1 MLLRYILR
9 IIVKKLSIKFK
20 NIALVKE
27 VESPENPGGLEKRV
41 ALTPQDV
48 GELTAVGINVFVEY
62 GAGLG
67 VGFEDAEYLKNGAL
81 MQNAHEIYVNKDMI
95 VKFKGPSLDSIS
107 QMKKGCTLF
116 CMAHFHSFPDR
127 AKMLE
132 DSEINVIAMEE
143 IVESPKIQTDEQILA
158 RAAMADAL
166 TSFIEDGSISDLKIF
181 VIGRN
186 ERLAGA
192 VRRAGNRNPS
202 SLNMLHTDVKFEE
215 LKEKGSDTLYFYDS
229 ESFDDKNRIIAK
241 LKERGSHIF
250 DLHEF
255 ELENAKTAIKNYRDT
270 HTPFEFGLRRIQCLH
285 ETGQAGARYGI
296 KLLKENKPDL
306 NICDAKV
313 VVLGYGNVA
322 RGAMHEIYNQGF
334 KNINIL
340 GRTQTTKEKIDF
352 YLRDVDLVVNGAEIP
367 REIRGITYLV
377 SNDHLKRVIPKGSV
391 VIDLVGGSET
401 NRSAVESVL
410 SCTFLTEPHFIQDEV
425 TVSALWGW
433 PMLGMMR
440 ESAIKYS
447 SQIVDVLIHRE
458 KVIEG
463 LDSLTPGV
471 KRALVCG
478 PF

>member
-1 MLLRYILR
+1 M
-9 IIVKKLSIKFK
+9 KKLSIVFK

-27 VESPENPGGLEKRV
+27 IESPENPGGLEKRV
-41 ALTPQDV
+41 ALTPEDV
-48 GELTAVGINVFVEY
+48 GQLTAVGVKVFVEY

-67 VGFEDAEYLKNGAL
+67 VDFEDEEYLNNGAV
-81 MQNAHEIYVNKDMI
+81 MQKAGEIYKDKDMI
-95 VKFKGPSLDSIS
+95 IKFKGPSLESIS
-107 QMKKGCTLF
+107 KMKKGCTLF

-127 AKMLE
+127 AKLLE
-132 DSEINVIAMEE
+132 KNQINVIAMEE
-143 IVESPKIQTDEQILA
+143 ILESPKVQPDEQILA
-158 RAAMADAL
+158 RTAMTEAL
-166 TSFIEDGSISDLKIF
+166 KSFIDNETIGSLKIF

-186 ERLAGA
+186 KRLAGA
-192 VRRAGNRNPS
+192 IRRAGNRNS
-202 SLNMLHTDVKFEE
+202 RSLNILHKDVRFEE
-215 LKEKGSDTLYFYDS
+215 LKETDSETLYFYDS
-229 ESFDDKNRIIAK
+229 EDFNDSNRLIEK
-241 LKERGSHIF
+241 LKETNSNIF

-255 ELENAKTAIKNYRDT
+255 ELKSGDVAIADYRKT
-270 HTPFEFGLRRIQCLH
+270 HPPLEFGLRRIQCLH

-296 KLLKENKPDL
+296 KLLKENKPQID
-306 NICDAKV
+306 ISEAKV

-322 RGAMHEIYNQGF
+322 SGAMHEIYNQGF

-340 GRTQTTKEKIDF
+340 GRTQTAKDKIDF
-352 YLRDVDLVVNGAEIP
+352 WLKDVDLVVNGAELP
-367 REIRGITYLV
+367 LELRGITYLV

-410 SCTFLTEPHFIQDEV
+410 SCTFLTEPHFIKDEV

-447 SQIVDVLIHRE
+447 SQITDVLIRRE
-458 KVIEG
+458 KLIEG
-463 LDSLTPGV
+463 IDTLTAGV

>member
-1 MLLRYILR
+1 
-9 IIVKKLSIKFK
+9 VGKVSIAFK
-20 NIALVKE
+20 NVALVKE

-48 GELTAVGINVFVEY
+48 GQLTTSGIHVFVEY

-67 VGFEDAEYLKNGAL
+67 IDFTDEEYIEHGAVI
-81 MQNAHEIYVNKDMI
+81 QSSDEIYRDKDLI
-95 VKFKGPSLDSIS
+95 IKFKGPSLESIK
-107 QMKKGCTLF
+107 QMKRGCTLF

-132 DSEINVIAMEE
+132 ENQINVIAMEE
-143 IVESPKIQTDEQILA
+143 ILESPKVQTDEQILA
-158 RAAMADAL
+158 RVGMATAL
-166 TSFIEDGSISDLKIF
+166 KSFIDNDTMKDLRIF

-186 ERLAGA
+186 EKLAGA
-192 VRRAGNRNPS
+192 VRRAGNRNPR
-202 SLNMLHTDVKFEE
+202 SLNMLHTDVTLEE
-215 LKEKGSDTLYFYDS
+215 LQYLGNETLYFYDS
-229 ESFDDKNRIIAK
+229 QSFEDTHGLLQK
-241 LKERGSHIF
+241 LREAHCHVF
-250 DLHEF
+250 DLYQF
-255 ELENAKTAIKNYRDT
+255 ELEKGEKAIADYRAG
-270 HTPFEFGLRRIQCLH
+270 HPAFEFGLRRIQCLH
-285 ETGQAGARYGI
+285 VTGQAGARYGI

-306 NICDAKV
+306 DIRDAKV

-322 RGAMHEIYNQGF
+322 RGAMHEIYDQGF

-340 GRTQTTKEKIDF
+340 GRTQTAKENIDAW
-352 YLRDVDLVVNGAEIP
+352 LQDVDLVVNGAELP
-367 REIRGITYLV
+367 LELRGNVYLV

-410 SCTFLTEPHFIQDEV
+410 SCTFLTEPHFVKEEV

-447 SQIVDVLIHRE
+447 SQIVEVLIKKE
-458 KVIEG
+458 KLIQG
-463 LDSLTPGV
+463 IDKLTPGV

-478 PF
+478 PFS

>member
-1 MLLRYILR
+1 ME
-9 IIVKKLSIKFK
+9 KLSIEFK

-27 VESPENPGGLEKRV
+27 IESPENPGGLEKRV
-41 ALTPQDV
+41 ALTPSDV
-48 GELTAVGINVFVEY
+48 GQLTAAGVKVFVEY

-67 VGFEDAEYLKNGAL
+67 VNFEDSEYLENGAL
-81 MQNAHEIYVNKDMI
+81 MQNAREIYVNKDMI
-95 VKFKGPSLDSIS
+95 IKFKGPSLDSIS

-132 DSEINVIAMEE
+132 DSQINVIAMEE
-143 IVESPKIQTDEQILA
+143 ILESPKVQTDEQILA
-158 RAAMADAL
+158 RAAMAEAL
-166 TSFIEDGSISDLKIF
+166 KSFIEDKSISDLKIF

-186 ERLAGA
+186 EKLAGA

-202 SLNMLHTDVKFEE
+202 SLNMLHTDVTFEE
-215 LKEKGSDTLYFYDS
+215 LKERGNDTLYFYDS
-229 ESFDDKNRIIAK
+229 QSFDDKNGIIQK
-241 LKERGSHIF
+241 LKETDSHVF
-250 DLHEF
+250 DLHTF
-255 ELENAKTAIKNYRDT
+255 ELSSGEEAIKEYRKT
-270 HTPFEFGLRRIQCLH
+270 HEPFEFGLRRIQCLH

-306 NICDAKV
+306 DIREAKV

-322 RGAMHEIYNQGF
+322 RGAMHEIYNHGF
-334 KNINIL
+334 KNINVL
-340 GRTQTTKEKIDF
+340 GRTQTAKEKIDF
-352 YLRDVDLVVNGAEIP
+352 YLRGVDLVVNGAEIP

-377 SNDHLKRVIPKGSV
+377 SNDHLKRVIPEGSV

-410 SCTFLTEPHFIQDEV
+410 SCTFLTEPHFVQDEV

-447 SQIVDVLIHRE
+447 SQIVDVLIKRE

-463 LDSLTPGV
+463 LDTLPTGV

-478 PF
+478 PFKH